1 MCNYLENK
9 PEMSTPARVWTLG
22 VVLLEAGDLQQ
33 FTVRAVFLHLIYSCI
48 CANSDGKCILRGYAS
63 QLRPKDLLREISL
76 AE

>member
-22 VVLLEAGDLQQ
+22 VVLLGAGDLQQ
-33 FTVRAVFLHLIYSCI
+33 FTVRAVFLHLIYPAFVPTLM
-48 CANSDGKCILRGYAS
+48 ANAFCRGYAS

>member
-33 FTVRAVFLHLIYSCI
+33 FTVRAVFLHLIYPAFVPTLM
-48 CANSDGKCILRGYAS
+48 ANAFCGVTLHNSGLKIFLGR
-63 QLRPKDLLREISL
+63 SL
-76 AE
+76 